1 MSPNKRQD
9 TRHYFGVCAVPG
21 TKAFAFNVRFAFL
34 TTVTPRGASELP
46 LGSLDA
52 AEARLSPAES
62 AGGDFIDVGD
72 FSCGGKLAARS
83 VLLKMIQRK
92 KDEQ

>member
-1 MSPNKRQD
+1 MRP
-9 TRHYFGVCAVPG
+9 
-21 TKAFAFNVRFAFL
+21 
-34 TTVTPRGASELP
+34 
-46 LGSLDA
+46 
-52 AEARLSPAES
+52 EARLSPAES